1 MRYQTSPSILSVHL
15 YSTFMTPFMRG
26 IVAGVFSV
34 LCWFTLTQSATAS
47 TILGIDVDQLVAD
60 AEFIFEGQ
68 VIHRETRQEQV
79 SGLINTYVTFSVID
93 VIKGDYAGDSLELKF
108 MGGVFNGQIVEVS
121 GLVIPAD
128 GEEGI
133 YFVESLDTDMLNPL
147 LGWSQGHYLIVE
159 EGGERR
165 MNTVDNKPVI
175 DVQPVSN
182 IPQAIK
188 KPQSIIEGNADVAAG
203 VMTESSNLQI
213 ERALSVEEFKSRI
226 AALIGN

>member
-1 MRYQTSPSILSVHL
+1 MRC
-15 YSTFMTPFMRG
+15 
-26 IVAGVFSV
+26 IVAGVFSL
-34 LCWFTLTQSATAS
+34 LCWFALAQNATAS
-47 TILGIDVDQLVAD
+47 TIRGIDVDQLVAD

-121 GLVIPAD
+121 GLVIPAED
-128 GEEGI
+128 EQGI

-226 AALIGN
+226 EALIGN

>member
-1 MRYQTSPSILSVHL
+1 MRC
-15 YSTFMTPFMRG
+15 
-26 IVAGVFSV
+26 IVAGAFCL
-34 LCWFTLTQSATAS
+34 LCWLALAQNATAS
-47 TILGIDVDQLVAD
+47 TIRGIDVDQLVAD
-60 AEFIFEGQ
+60 AEFIFEGK

-175 DVQPVSN
+175 DVQPVSS

-203 VMTESSNLQI
+203 VMTETSNLQI

-226 AALIGN
+226 EALIGN

>member
-1 MRYQTSPSILSVHL
+1 MRYQTSSTSLSAHL
-15 YSTFMTPFMRG
+15 YPSFNTLLMRC
-26 IVAGVFSV
+26 IVAGVFSL
-34 LCWFTLTQSATAS
+34 LCWFALAQNATAS
-47 TILGIDVDQLVAD
+47 TIRGIDVDQLVAD

-121 GLVIPAD
+121 GLVIPAED
-128 GEEGI
+128 EQGI

-226 AALIGN
+226 EALIGN